1 MKSQSPK
8 LDVTPV
14 LARQVI
20 ELYADEL
27 ADVRFPDLDLAALR
41 AAQEALHAAQLEV
54 ERMEDKLASARAEL
68 ELASDRL
75 NGKAERA
82 LAYAR
87 IFAQGDAALA
97 PKVAEIGRKRPAADG
112 GGGDGAAPVK
122 RRGRRSKAEAAS
134 QLFAGEEAVV
144 EQLPS

>member
-8 LDVTPV
+8 LDVTPM

-20 ELYADEL
+20 DLYADEL

-41 AAQEALHAAQLEV
+41 VAQEALQAAQLEV
-54 ERMEDKLASARAEL
+54 ERMEDELASARAAL
-68 ELASDRL
+68 EHAAEHL

-82 LAYAR
+82 LSYAR

-112 GGGDGAAPVK
+112 GGNGASPAK
-122 RRGRRSKAEAAS
+122 RRGRRSKAEAPT
-134 QLFAGEEAVV
+134 QLFAGEEVSP
-144 EQLPS
+144 EQLS